1 MKSEQTGT
9 QGDRHKE
16 KNMAADT
23 VHQIDHPAVQRPKIT
38 PTEPLHPGYL
48 RLGEEVPPASSLNL
62 ETLDLVDGEVWRQ
75 NKMWDRF
82 ERLRKEDP
90 VHFTPDSFVGPYW
103 SVTTYEDIMAV
114 DTDHKRFSSSWEHGG
129 ITLGEPLE
137 DFEMPMFIAMDEPRH
152 SEQRITVQP
161 AVAPNMLKIYE
172 PLIRSRTQGLL
183 DSLPVNEPFDWVDK
197 VSVELTTMML
207 ATLFDFPFENR
218 RQLTRWSDVVTN
230 MNNPDIC
237 PGGEEQWKKEMLEC
251 LTTFMGIYQERQA
264 IPQQNDLI
272 SLLAHG
278 EKTRNMAPMELLG
291 NVILLIVGGNDT
303 TRNTMTA
310 SVYALNKFPDQYKK
324 LKADQ
329 SLIPNMVSETI
340 RWQTPLA
347 FMRRTAL
354 EDVQLRDKLIK
365 KGQQIAMWY
374 ISGNRDEKF
383 WDKPNDYII
392 DRENARRHLSFGFG
406 IHRCVG
412 NRLGELQLQI
422 LWQELMERFEH
433 IEVLDEPSF
442 TSGAFVHGYTWM
454 PVILHPKK

>member
-1 MKSEQTGT
+1 
-9 QGDRHKE
+9 
-16 KNMAADT
+16 MAADT
-23 VHQIDHPAVQRPKIT
+23 AHKIDHPALKRPKIT
-38 PTEPLHPGYL
+38 PAEPLHPGYL
-48 RLGEEVPPASSLNL
+48 NLGDEVPPASSLDL
-62 ETLDLVDGEVWRQ
+62 ATLDIVDPEVWRQ

-103 SVTTYEDIMAV
+103 SVTKYEDIMAV

-183 DSLPVNEPFDWVDK
+183 DSLPVNEPFDWVDR
-197 VSVELTTMML
+197 VSIELTTMML

-237 PGGEEQWKKEMLEC
+237 PGGEEQWKQEMLEC
-251 LTTFMGIYQERQA
+251 LTTFMGLYQQRQA
-264 IPQQNDLI
+264 VPQTNDLI

-278 EKTRNMAPMELLG
+278 EKTKNMAPMELLG

-303 TRNTMTA
+303 TRNTMSA
-310 SVYALNKFPDQYKK
+310 SIYALNKYPEQFKK
-324 LKADQ
+324 LKADH

-354 EDVQLRDKLIK
+354 EDVQLRDKMIK
-365 KGQQIAMWY
+365 KGDQVAMWY
-374 ISGNRDEKF
+374 ISGNRDETF
-383 WDKPNDYII
+383 WDRPNDYII

-412 NRLGELQLQI
+412 NRLGELQLRI
-422 LWQELMERFEH
+422 LWEELLERFEH
-433 IEVLDEPSF
+433 IEILDEPSL

-454 PVILHPKK
+454 PAILHPK

>member
-1 MKSEQTGT
+1 
-9 QGDRHKE
+9 
-16 KNMAADT
+16 
-23 VHQIDHPAVQRPKIT
+23 
-38 PTEPLHPGYL
+38 
-48 RLGEEVPPASSLNL
+48 
-62 ETLDLVDGEVWRQ
+62 
-75 NKMWDRF
+75 MWDRF
-82 ERLRKEDP
+82 DRLRKEDP
-90 VHFTPDSFVGPYW
+90 VHYTPDSFVGPYW
-103 SVTTYEDIMAV
+103 SVTKYEDIMAV

-152 SEQRITVQP
+152 SEQRKTVQP
-161 AVAPNMLKIYE
+161 AVAPNMLKEYE

-183 DSLPVNEPFDWVDK
+183 DSLPVGEPFDWVDT
-197 VSVELTTMML
+197 VSIELTTMML

-230 MNNPDIC
+230 MHNPDIC
-237 PGGEEQWKKEMLEC
+237 PGGEEQWRREMMEC
-251 LTTFMGIYQERQA
+251 LTTFMQIFQERQA
-264 IPQQNDLI
+264 IPQQHDLM

-278 EKTRNMAPMELLG
+278 EKTKNMTPMELLG

-310 SVYALNKFPDQYKK
+310 SVWALNKYPEQFEK
-324 LKADQ
+324 LKGDL

-365 KGQQIAMWY
+365 KGDQVAMWY
-374 ISGNRDEKF
+374 ISGNRDEDF
-383 WDKPNDYII
+383 WEKPNDYII
-392 DRENARRHLSFGFG
+392 DRADARRHLSFGFG

-433 IEVLDEPSF
+433 IEVLDEPSY